1 MKKNYE
7 MREKTKS
14 ELVTAFWKLYEHK
27 NIDKITISELTN
39 LAGYHRGTFY
49 EYFQDI
55 YDLLEQEENA
65 IIAQLPQ
72 MFTTIANSTDIN
84 DPITIISKFYMIN
97 GQHLNILIT
106 QGNTEFLDRFKDT
119 IYPMFLQ
126 ILNTEHS
133 PELRLIAEYG
143 SSAILMTLQKWYNDG
158 CQLPLPNF
166 IKLIYSLNFNG
177 FFNTILDYKEGTLSD
192 TEVKIPDKLS
202 EILQSSNPNL
212 AK

>member
-143 SSAILMTLQKWYNDG
+143 ISAILMTLQKWYNDG